1 MSGPSTRF
9 VKAYAVWMELEY
21 YGEKDLWMKD
31 YHAKLRDE
39 SVRSSGILRLENH
52 IKAEKMMVFVNQA
65 VMELNNVFVYRLH

>member
-1 MSGPSTRF
+1 
-9 VKAYAVWMELEY
+9 
-21 YGEKDLWMKD
+21 MKD